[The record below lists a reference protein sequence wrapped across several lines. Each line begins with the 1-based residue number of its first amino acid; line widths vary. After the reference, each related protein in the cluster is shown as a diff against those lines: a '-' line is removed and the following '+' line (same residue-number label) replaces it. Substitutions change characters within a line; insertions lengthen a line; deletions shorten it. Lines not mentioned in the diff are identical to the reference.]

1 MANIMRVAGDDSP
14 RLQDTF
20 SRHLLKVSS
29 FLLEFL
35 QNNDQIRELSYRPNS
50 YWPSCKGKAFG
61 FVDGGVA
68 NIALPGVAPLGIRVG
83 SYAVRPGIDGD
94 EREDFKIKVAVIDDL
109 YDRPNSL
116 HDENTFE
123 DVAKL
128 RDAARI
134 IAESAGCLAL
144 TRRRSDLD
152 IALMHGPLINPA
164 APYGTPG
171 FPRYRR
177 DAALKLL
184 DGTAPLQV
192 DDDRHFVRLYRSV
205 LRSLQGGVCR
215 VVGVVER
222 DGGSQQVLEACLK
235 EMLVQETID
244 GRMKK
249 EIEDILGKYGL
260 SDTQIFDLVLSPGQY
275 LAPVAMSRQGDQGK
289 WPQGPDGAWYTT
301 IENYPK
307 AMVTFL
313 KPSDRNQP
321 FRIEMFEGCVDPGE
335 IVDLIFHTSRLLPN
349 YGFPA
354 ALDIVDKF
362 AKIPNWMSANIST
375 QHKVNLLRK
384 AYSSDDK
391 RVREFA
397 RKMLTA
403 TGRDWL
409 FRPKV

>member
-1 MANIMRVAGDDSP
+1 MANIMRVASDDSP
-14 RLQDTF
+14 RLQETF
-20 SRHLLKVSS
+20 SQHLLKVSD
-29 FLLEFL
+29 FLLQFL
-35 QNNDQIRELSYRPNS
+35 QTNDLIRDLSYRPS
-50 YWPSCKGKAFG
+50 EYWPSCKGRAFG

-83 SYAVRPGIDGD
+83 SYAVRPGIEG
-94 EREDFKIKVAVIDDL
+94 EAREDFRIEVAVIDDL
-109 YDRPNSL
+109 YDRPGSL
-116 HDENTFE
+116 HDDNAFQ

-134 IAESAGCLAL
+134 VSEAAGCLAL
-144 TRRRSDLD
+144 TRRRPDLD
-152 IALMHGPLINPA
+152 IVLMHGPLINPA

-184 DGTAPLQV
+184 DGAAALQEE
-192 DDDRHFVRLYRSV
+192 DDRHFVRLYRAI
-205 LRSLQGGVCR
+205 LRALDAESCR
-215 VVGVVER
+215 VAGVIER
-222 DGGSQQVLEACLK
+222 DGGSQKVLEGYLE
-235 EMLVQETID
+235 EMLAQKTID
-244 GRMKK
+244 AAMKK
-249 EIEDILGKYGL
+249 DIETFLSKYGL
-260 SDTQIFDLVLSPGQY
+260 SDTQLFDLVLSPGQY
-275 LAPVAMSRQGDQGK
+275 LAPVVMSRQGDPGK

-301 IENYPK
+301 IENYPR
-307 AMVTFL
+307 ALVTFL

-321 FRIEMFEGCVDPGE
+321 FRIEMFEGCGAADD
-335 IVDLIFHTSRLLPN
+335 IVDLVFHTSRLLPN

-362 AKIPNWMSANIST
+362 AKIPNWMSVNIST

-391 RVREFA
+391 RVKEFA

-409 FRPKV
+409 FRPKA